1 MEAKVELISQLADQ
15 FSDVVIV
22 QPLFRVASVHMCLA
36 FL

>member
-22 QPLFRVASVHMCLA
+22 QPQFRVVCCAYVA